1 MLKAGHTMDTR
12 TKAVLEEVG
21 CRSEEGRRH
30 AVREIRGEI
39 ARSFQ
44 RSTRDQRSHD
54 YWVQLWSELNE
65 KVLRLRAACTACTLH
80 AHLHLLCAACRSLL
94 WSTRA
99 QCTSNWAGYSS
110 CRSSSRSSARTVRA
124 SAPAS

>member
-1 MLKAGHTMDTR
+1 MDTR

-65 KVLRLRAACTACTLH
+65 KVSALV
-80 AHLHLLCAACRSLL
+80 
-94 WSTRA
+94 
-99 QCTSNWAGYSS
+99 N
-110 CRSSSRSSARTVRA
+110 SSAVHEQLGE
-124 SAPAS
+124 P